1 MSILEK
7 VKTLILNEADN
18 IAIALSEIEENNTI
32 LVKAGKV
39 EKKLHM
45 KNRIE
50 FGHKFAVTDIQ
61 KGEDIKKYGE
71 VIGVATESIQAGE
84 HVHVHNIESKRG
96 SEE

>member
-1 MSILEK
+1 MSILDK
-7 VKTLILNEADN
+7 VKTLFLNEQDN
-18 IAIALSEIEENNTI
+18 VAIALSEIKQNNNI

-39 EKKLHM
+39 EKKILM
-45 KNRIE
+45 KNRID

>member
-1 MSILEK
+1 MEK
-7 VKTLILNEADN
+7 VNALFLNEEDN
-18 IAIALSEIEENNTI
+18 IATALSEIEKNKKV

-39 EKKLHM
+39 EKEIHM
-45 KNRIE
+45 KNKID
-50 FGHKFAVTDIQ
+50 FGHKFAVIDIQ

-71 VIGVATESIQAGE
+71 VIGVATKGILAGE